1 MCRLM
6 VLSMMRK
13 SATTSR
19 AKSQIAASATRAARA
34 VGRTG
39 PRLAAG
45 FPVACTEDVTGF
57 LPPAVRIDKGT
68 RPRLWGVARL
78 LVAKRA
84 TGHIAERAE
93 QSRELQREDELR
105 RRAGPQRLQ
114 RLQVLQ
120 RHRLAVHG
128 LRHREDR
135 VQRQGEALGAE
146 DGGLAVALGAEDR
159 RLFVAL
165 GDGDSGLALPVGLC
179 DHRAAAALRGH
190 LPGHLLLHFPPRQN
204 FSYLDGGDL

>member
-1 MCRLM
+1 MCRLI

-19 AKSQIAASATRAARA
+19 AKSQMAASATRAARA

-45 FPVACTEDVTGF
+45 FPIACTEDVTGL
-57 LPPAVRIDKGT
+57 LPPPVSIDRGT

-78 LVAKRA
+78 LVSKGA

-105 RRAGPQRLQ
+105 RR
-114 RLQVLQ
+114 
-120 RHRLAVHG
+120 
-128 LRHREDR
+128 
-135 VQRQGEALGAE
+135 
-146 DGGLAVALGAEDR
+146 
-159 RLFVAL
+159 
-165 GDGDSGLALPVGLC
+165 
-179 DHRAAAALRGH
+179 
-190 LPGHLLLHFPPRQN
+190 PRPHP
-204 FSYLDGGDL
+204 